1 MKCDFCDK
9 KATVFLTQLVEGQ
22 MKKVCLCDS
31 APRSAESPIPP
42 GFRSPTCCSGGMPAG
57 KGSVTRRSSVRRE
70 MAGASARPAASPS
83 RTCARPPLRLQRLL
97 HDLREEVGQMVRGM
111 HKGTSHIGKVPAGL
125 MAMQVLHQRLEELRS
140 RLDQAI
146 ASESYEEA
154 AGIRDEIRN
163 IELARQSMISSL
175 ASSVPSFPFYPMM
188 RFSTLIKNP
197 ADWMTG
203 GQGADIAPCS
213 PRASASRATSAAI
226 RFPAGPSATSAPPPS
241 T

>member
-22 MKKVCLCDS
+22 MKKVCLCDQCAKERGVTDPTGFS
-31 APRSAESPIPP
+31 LADLLLGGVAAGATAAPIGKPQIGSSGGGRKC
-42 GFRSPTCCSGGMPAG
+42 PTCGF
-57 KGSVTRRSSVRRE
+57 TLDDLRRVRRFGCSDCYSTF
-70 MAGASARPAASPS
+70 A
-83 RTCARPPLRLQRLL
+83 
-97 HDLREEVGQMVRGM
+97 EEVGHMVRGM

-163 IELARQSMISSL
+163 LGE
-175 ASSVPSFPFYPMM
+175 V
-188 RFSTLIKNP
+188 KV
-197 ADWMTG
+197 
-203 GQGADIAPCS
+203 
-213 PRASASRATSAAI
+213 
-226 RFPAGPSATSAPPPS
+226 
-241 T
+241 